1 MQVALGAKVR
11 TADGKHVGSIDK
23 LILEPDSGDVRA
35 IVVQKGLLFHDDIE
49 IELDGI
55 VGVDGDVVQVRYTEK
70 QLGDLPR
77 FFEGSYTTPPPAY
90 RARYADQFGPTESA
104 LLWPAGGAASPD
116 TALYGTEATGDVGD
130 EVRAMHLEQ
139 DISNAVIEEGS
150 EVRSRDDEKVG
161 SVHRALFDPATGR
174 PSALVVRKGFLFT
187 EDVELPA
194 SLIASVDDGVVY
206 LNVDKEAV
214 QQHVGRQPVQPPV
227 I

>member
-11 TADGKHVGSIDK
+11 TADGKQIGSIDK
-23 LILEPDSGDVRA
+23 LILEPDSGDIRA
-35 IVVQKGLLFHDDIE
+35 IVVQKGLLFKDDIE

-55 VGVDGDVVQVRYTEK
+55 VGQDGDVVQVRYTEK

-77 FFEGSYTTPPPAY
+77 FSQDSYTTPPPEFHG
-90 RARYADQFGPTESA
+90 RYADQFGPTETT
-104 LLWPAGGAASPD
+104 LLWPAGGAASPH

-130 EVRAMHLEQ
+130 EISAMHLEQ
-139 DISNAVIEEGS
+139 DISSAVIEEGS

-161 SVHRALFDPATGR
+161 SVHRAVFDPATGR

-214 QQHVGRQPVQPPV
+214 RQHAGRQPVHPPV